1 MVVVPLRG
9 SSSGTVLLEGVDIIL
24 MGLLV
29 SSERKLL

>member
-9 SSSGTVLLEGVDIIL
+9 SSSGTVLLEVDIIL